1 MNTPH
6 DSVLRA
12 ITNDSSFRVITADTT
27 ETARAA
33 VRAQQ
38 VEGVTA
44 RHLAE
49 LLCGTVLVR
58 ETMAPNLRVQG
69 IVKGA
74 GGRGNL
80 VGDSYPTGGARALAQ
95 VAKGESQF
103 TLGEGSLMQIMRTL
117 PNGSIQQGIVDAP
130 PDGGLSQAV
139 MAYLQDSEQV
149 ASVVAVGARVQG
161 RDVVRAGGYLV
172 QLLPEVERGTG
183 FIMTQRLDDF
193 PPIEQFLEKTDFS
206 AEMLMDEILYG
217 MSYTKLERSPVHFEC
232 RCSETT
238 LLSTLATLPAADVSE
253 LVSSSESLEIRC
265 DYCGTEYD
273 LAPERLRALLAQS

>member
-1 MNTPH
+1 MTKPR

-12 ITNDSSFRVITADTT
+12 ITNDSSFRVITTDAT

-38 VEGVTA
+38 ATGATA

-74 GGRGNL
+74 GGRGSL
-80 VGDSYPTGGARALAQ
+80 VGDSYPSGGARALVQ
-95 VAKGESQF
+95 LAKGQPEF
-103 TLGEGSLMQIMRTL
+103 ALGAGSHMQIMRSL
-117 PNGSIQQGIVDAP
+117 PNGSIQQGIVAAP
-130 PDGGLSQAV
+130 QDGGLSHAV

-149 ASVVAVGARVQG
+149 ASVAAIGARVESG
-161 RDVVRAGGYLV
+161 TVVRAGGYLV
-172 QLLPEVERGTG
+172 QLLPEVERGAG

-193 PPIEQFLEKTDFS
+193 PPIEQFLEKGDFS

-217 MSYTKLERSPVHFEC
+217 MSYTKLERSPVRFEC

-238 LLSTLATLPAADVSE
+238 LLSTLATLPRDDVSD
-253 LVSSSESLEIRC
+253 LVASEDNLEIRC
-265 DYCGTEYD
+265 DYCGTEYVI
-273 LAPERLRALLAQS
+273 APERLRPLLAQS